1 MFQVE
6 EAASAEA
13 QWRDQAGCLSGRTG
27 DGSGWRCGVR
37 GLAARGGRGGRSLM
51 GSWEE
56 LEFYSMFVRFR
67 SFIRSFVR
75 SFVHSFVH
83 SCKQP
88 AEGGVQS

>member
-1 MFQVE
+1 
-6 EAASAEA
+6 
-13 QWRDQAGCLSGRTG
+13 
-27 DGSGWRCGVR
+27 
-37 GLAARGGRGGRSLM
+37 M

-56 LEFYSMFVRFR
+56 LEFYSMFVRFL

>member
-1 MFQVE
+1 
-6 EAASAEA
+6 
-13 QWRDQAGCLSGRTG
+13 
-27 DGSGWRCGVR
+27 
-37 GLAARGGRGGRSLM
+37 M